1 MLSWQMKKRIS
12 SLHDN
17 LLTPNYVFKTRKK
30 QAKNLSIQK
39 KTYVLCTKTSIKS
52 QPNTALNLLIQGL
65 IVISNYTIEII
76 VQKREGV
83 QLKSITGRQYRFFN
97 DAFIAFFLLPTN
109 IEIPQNLTKTSY
121 IKHIRL
127 KL

>member
-1 MLSWQMKKRIS
+1 MKKRIS

-30 QAKNLSIQK
+30 QAENLTIQK

-52 QPNTALNLLIQGL
+52 QPNTTLNLLIQGL

-76 VQKREGV
+76 VQKKRRSQNE
-83 QLKSITGRQYRFFN
+83 KFHRQYRFFN
-97 DAFIAFFLLPTN
+97 SALSYFSFAYKYWKFLK
-109 IEIPQNLTKTSY
+109 IKQNLLLLNT
-121 IKHIRL
+121 
-127 KL
+127 